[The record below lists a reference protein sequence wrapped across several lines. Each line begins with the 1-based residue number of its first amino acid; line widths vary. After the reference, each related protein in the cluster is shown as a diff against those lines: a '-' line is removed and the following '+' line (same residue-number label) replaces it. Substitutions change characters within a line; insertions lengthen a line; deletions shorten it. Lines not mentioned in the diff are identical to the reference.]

1 MADSWHRRRKLDD
14 EIDDLTKDIG
24 RIHGVNAL
32 FKTLESEEKELEALE
47 SSWISSK
54 FFFYSE

>member
-32 FKTLESEEKELEALE
+32 FKTLESEEKELKALE